1 MVNQLNQV
9 EFLLT
14 ILNDDKSLKVSR
26 IKEYFKKT
34 SLRLISKSVESS
46 DYETALQLTYNFKAV
61 IDDKY
66 RHNAYEKRLSSE
78 SLLSLEVNLHQ
89 LHVKQLNEK
98 ELNLIEILKTS
109 FPKDLNDLRDSIL
122 AAISNY
128 RVDNKEFKGLYNS
141 VKLRNRMSPFTNSS
155 LISRLMRECMEIEE
169 KLYYADF
176 ITKRMEE
183 IKNEKE
189 VKNEEAA

>member
-9 EFLLT
+9 EFLLS

-66 RHNAYEKRLSSE
+66 RRNAYEKRLSSE

-109 FPKDLNDLRDSIL
+109 FPKDLNDLRDSVL

-141 VKLRNRMSPFTNSS
+141 VKLRNRMTPFTNSS
-155 LISRLMRECMEIEE
+155 LITRLMRECMEIEE
-169 KLYYADF
+169 KLYYTDF

-189 VKNEEAA
+189 VKNEAA